1 MTTGPRRRRPAAL
14 RALPPL
20 LAAAAAL
27 ACATPGLPPP
37 EERNSVASPYVI
49 GAADMIQV
57 RVWKSPELSVEVPV
71 RPDGM
76 ISVPLLDDVQAAGLT
91 AEQLKEV
98 IAEKLAE
105 FISNPDVTVVVSSMQ
120 SKRIYVLGGVA
131 RPGPVLLATDTR
143 VTDAL
148 AQAGGF
154 TTFASRD
161 AIRIIRRTEDG
172 EVEYGFDY
180 DAYIKGRAPGTNM
193 ILRPGDTLVVPD

>member
-1 MTTGPRRRRPAAL
+1 
-14 RALPPL
+14 
-20 LAAAAAL
+20 
-27 ACATPGLPPP
+27 
-37 EERNSVASPYVI
+37 
-49 GAADMIQV
+49 
-57 RVWKSPELSVEVPV
+57 
-71 RPDGM
+71 M

-120 SKRIYVLGGVA
+120 SKRIYVLGGIA

-148 AQAGGF
+148 SQAGGF

-180 DAYIKGRAPGTNM
+180 DAYIKGKAPGTNM
-193 ILRPGDTLVVPD
+193 ILRPGDTVVVPD